1 MTAAPTDQAPK
12 RLKLKR
18 ASEVHATRTHFLE
31 KGLIPIGT
39 STIFAGAS
47 GIGKTTILLS
57 YMAKITRGECD
68 GLYAGKPQNV
78 IVLSPEDDEGA
89 ITRPRLE
96 AAGADLDRVHFM
108 AATRNTENGEIDTYV
123 TFPSDIPLLVQAVRE
138 TSAVAVML
146 DPIASLIEGNLDK
159 REDVR
164 AAFDRLA
171 AEVAKEY
178 QLALVMVAHNKKG
191 MGSVRG
197 KVSGSAAITDAARSV
212 LAVAKNP
219 DDGTV
224 VLSVDK
230 SSYSTAEGTNLAFTL
245 TSVDVPLKRGGFT
258 TVAKAECVGVSEI
271 SVAQLNARS
280 AETDGP
286 KDDRNPAQ
294 KFLIQYL
301 SEQPGGEA
309 LVRHVYAAGSSAGFS
324 QKELQNGRSRCK
336 APEILSE
343 KAQTFQG
350 QYLWRLDYLPEG
362 VTVPANELTKNS
374 KDSGTQNV
382 SSMSSLV
389 SSMEKREQPADNVI
403 ALFPTSGTVETPAN
417 FAEDNPESGNNDD
430 HTERVCVICS
440 GSLAGRRAHA
450 KTCSPTCR
458 KKLSDQNKETTA

>member
-1 MTAAPTDQAPK
+1 MTATTDTTPQK
-12 RLKLKR
+12 RLKLQR

-31 KGLIPIGT
+31 NGLIPIGT

-68 GLYAGKPQNV
+68 GLYKGKPQSV

-108 AATRNTENGEIDTYV
+108 AATRTTENGDVDTYV
-123 TFPSDIPLLVQAVRE
+123 AFPTDIPLLVDAVKQ
-138 TSAVAVML
+138 TGAVAVML

-171 AEVAKEY
+171 AEVAKEF

-191 MGSVRG
+191 MDSVRS
-197 KVSGSAAITDAARSV
+197 KISGSAAITDAARSV

-245 TSVDVPLKRGGFT
+245 TSVEVPLRRGGTT
-258 TVAKAECVGVSEI
+258 TVAKADCIGVSEI
-271 SVAQLNARS
+271 SVAQLNARAPE
-280 AETDGP
+280 AEGER
-286 KDDRNPAQ
+286 DDRNPAQ
-294 KFLIQYL
+294 KFLVQYL

-309 LVRHVYAAGSSAGFS
+309 LVRHVYAAGNAAGFS
-324 QKELQNGRSRCK
+324 QKDLQNARSRCRQ
-336 APEILSE
+336 PEIHSE
-343 KAQTFQG
+343 KAQSFQG
-350 QYLWRLDYLPEG
+350 QYLWRLDYLPEE
-362 VTVPANELTKNS
+362 VSKELTKNS
-374 KDSGTQNV
+374 KNSDVENV

-389 SSMEKREQPADNVI
+389 SSMDKRGNVVQM
-403 ALFPTSGTVETPAN
+403 FPTPPEPETPMLDGFELAPPPD
-417 FAEDNPESGNNDD
+417 AADR
-430 HTERVCVICS
+430 HCIVCTA
-440 GSLAGRRAHA
+440 SLAGRRADT

-458 KKLSDQNKETTA
+458 KKLSDQKKEIS

>member
-1 MTAAPTDQAPK
+1 MTAAPTTTPEK

-108 AATRNTENGEIDTYV
+108 AATRTTETGEIDTYV
-123 TFPSDIPLLVQAVRE
+123 TFPTDIPLLVQAVKQ
-138 TSAVAVML
+138 TGAVAVML

-171 AEVAKEY
+171 AEVAREY
-178 QLALVMVAHNKKG
+178 MLALVMVAHNKKG
-191 MGSVRG
+191 MDTVRG

-245 TSVDVPLKRGGFT
+245 TSVDVPLSRGGVT
-258 TVAKAECVGVSEI
+258 TVAKAECIGVSDI
-271 SVAQLNARS
+271 SVAQLNARQDS
-280 AETDGP
+280 GESID
-286 KDDRNPAQ
+286 DDRNAAQ
-294 KFLIQYL
+294 QFLLDYL
-301 SEQPGGEA
+301 GEQAGGEA
-309 LVRHVYAAGSSAGFS
+309 KARHVINAARAAGFTENDMRNARKRCTSPRVRSLKAKTLDGGWVWALEYDPTVMPEEVTKESKGSGFQNVTPSTPSVTPS
-324 QKELQNGRSRCK
+324 QKR
-336 APEILSE
+336 
-343 KAQTFQG
+343 
-350 QYLWRLDYLPEG
+350 
-362 VTVPANELTKNS
+362 
-374 KDSGTQNV
+374 
-382 SSMSSLV
+382 
-389 SSMEKREQPADNVI
+389 DNVTP
-403 ALFPTSGTVETPAN
+403 LFPTTNESEPLGNLPQGPDPA
-417 FAEDNPESGNNDD
+417 
-430 HTERVCVICS
+430 ERVCVICS
-440 GSLAGRRAHA
+440 ASLAGRRAHA

-458 KKLSDQNKETTA
+458 KKLSDQKKETTA

>member
-1 MTAAPTDQAPK
+1 MTAAPTTTPEK

-108 AATRNTENGEIDTYV
+108 AATRTTENGEIDTYV
-123 TFPSDIPLLVQAVRE
+123 TFPSDIPLLVEAVKQ

-191 MGSVRG
+191 MDSVRG

-245 TSVDVPLKRGGFT
+245 TSVDVPLSRGGVT
-258 TVAKAECVGVSEI
+258 TVARAECIGASEI
-271 SVAQLNARS
+271 SVAQLNARQDS
-280 AETDGP
+280 GEPID
-286 KDDRNPAQ
+286 DDRNAAQ
-294 KFLIQYL
+294 QFLLDYL
-301 SEQPGGEA
+301 GDQPGGEA
-309 LVRHVYAAGSSAGFS
+309 NARHVINAARSAGFTENDMRNAR
-324 QKELQNGRSRCK
+324 KRCTSPK
-336 APEILSE
+336 IATRRARGEAHGWVWGLEYGTTDVP
-343 KAQTFQG
+343 Q
-350 QYLWRLDYLPEG
+350 G
-362 VTVPANELTKNS
+362 VTQGVKESGAEHHDPLTP
-374 KDSGTQNV
+374 
-382 SSMSSLV
+382 SLTP
-389 SSMEKREQPADNVI
+389 STEKRDNVI
-403 ALFPTSGTVETPAN
+403 ALFPESGSVEPPAN
-417 FAEDNPESGNNDD
+417 FAEASDPA
-430 HTERVCVICS
+430 ERVCVICS
-440 GSLAGRRAHA
+440 ASLAGRRAHA

-458 KKLSDQNKETTA
+458 KKLSDQNKEIS

>member
-1 MTAAPTDQAPK
+1 MTAAPPEAPVK

-18 ASEVHATRTHFLE
+18 ASEVHATKTHFLE

-108 AATRNTENGEIDTYV
+108 AATRTTETGDVDTYV
-123 TFPSDIPLLVQAVRE
+123 AFPTDIPLLIEAVKQ

-164 AAFDRLA
+164 AAFDRLG

-191 MGSVRG
+191 MDSVRG
-197 KVSGSAAITDAARSV
+197 KISGSAAITDAARSV

-245 TSVDVPLKRGGFT
+245 TSVDVPLRRGGVT
-258 TVAKAECVGVSEI
+258 TVAKAECIGVSEI
-271 SVAQLNARS
+271 SVAQLNAR
-280 AETDGP
+280 APEADGE
-286 KDDRNPAQ
+286 KDERNPAQ
-294 KFLIQYL
+294 RFLVQYL

-309 LVRHVYAAGSSAGFS
+309 PVRHVYGAGSQAGFT
-324 QKELQNGRSRCK
+324 QKELQNARSRCRQ
-336 APEILSE
+336 PQILSE
-343 KAQTFQG
+343 KAPNSFDG
-350 QYLWRLDYLPEG
+350 GWLWKLDYIPE
-362 VTVPANELTKNS
+362 ELTKNS
-374 KDSGTQNV
+374 KDSASQIMSSSSPSV
-382 SSMSSLV
+382 SSSQ
-389 SSMEKREQPADNVI
+389 KRDNVVQMFQT
-403 ALFPTSGTVETPAN
+403 AAEPEMPTLDGFELSI
-417 FAEDNPESGNNDD
+417 PEAAAD
-430 HTERVCVICS
+430 RLCVVCDT
-440 GSLAGRRAHA
+440 SLAGRRIDT

-458 KKLSDQNKETTA
+458 KKLSDQKKEIS